1 MPNMHCPRVRPRG
14 DLLFVARFLLSPL
27 GYKPRA
33 AIKSPLD
40 RTNLTLK
47 GQQALFFFAKIKGR

>member
-1 MPNMHCPRVRPRG
+1 MITQHQCQTGAALWVLPRG

-33 AIKSPLD
+33 AIKPPL
-40 RTNLTLK
+40 
-47 GQQALFFFAKIKGR
+47 F